1 MSFEH
6 VPVMLHEVIEFIVKK
21 CGNYADL
28 TLGLGGHASEIL
40 KSDPDG
46 HLIGIDL
53 DPEALAIAKE
63 RLNPY
68 KDRVNIVKGNYADL
82 DVILAENGISEL
94 DGIVADLGVSSIQLD
109 NAERGFSFRLASKI
123 DMRMDQSTGH
133 PVLQELNSESFN
145 SLVRIIKEFG
155 EERWAKRIAK
165 NIVTARERSPI
176 TTTTQLAEL
185 IEKSVPRSKDNI
197 HPATR
202 TFQALRIYKNRELDN
217 LQIGLEKAVKALKT
231 GGRICVISFHSLEDR
246 IAKNTFRTLEHG
258 CICPPKIP
266 KCICDKKPVIK
277 VITKKPITPNE
288 EEVESNPRSRS
299 AKMRVAE
306 KI

>member
-1 MSFEH
+1 MSLEH
-6 VPVMLHEVIEFIVKK
+6 VPVMLHEVIDFIAKK
-21 CGNYADL
+21 GGNYADL

-40 KSDPDG
+40 KSDPDR
-46 HLIGIDL
+46 HLIGIEI

-63 RLNPY
+63 RLKPY
-68 KDRVNIVKGNYADL
+68 EDRVYIVKGNYAELDL
-82 DVILAENGISEL
+82 ILAENGISEL
-94 DGIVADLGVSSIQLD
+94 DGILMDLGVSSIQLD
-109 NAERGFSFRLASKI
+109 NADRGFSFRLTSSL

-133 PVLQELNSESFN
+133 PVLHELNNESFN
-145 SLVRIIKEFG
+145 NLVRIIKEFG
-155 EERWAKRIAK
+155 EERWAKRIAN
-165 NIVTARERSPI
+165 NIVIARERSPI

-185 IEKSVPRSKDNI
+185 IKKSVPRSKDNI

-202 TFQALRIYKNRELDN
+202 TFQAFRIYKNRELDN
-217 LQIGLEKAVKALKT
+217 LQIGLEKAIKALKT

-246 IAKNTFRTLEHG
+246 IVKNTFRTLEHG

-266 KCICDKKPVIK
+266 ICICGQKPVIK
-277 VITKKPITPNE
+277 VITKKPITPKE
-288 EEVESNPRSRS
+288 EEIEFNPRSRS